1 MSVPKAARSRA
12 AELRSEIERHNRLY
26 YVEDNPSISDADYD
40 RLFRELQELEAA
52 HPELATADSPTR
64 RVGGA
69 PQSGFAEGHHATPML
84 SIGNAFDE
92 EEVRAFD
99 RRVREALEVD
109 EVEYAAEPKFDGL
122 AISLTYEDG
131 ALRQGATRGD
141 GMTGEDVT
149 ANLRTVRSIP
159 LRIANP
165 DFEKLLEVRG
175 EVLMYKR
182 EFEALNARQREAA

>member
-52 HPELATADSPTR
+52 HPELAPADSPTR

-69 PQSGFAEGHHATPML
+69 PQSGFAEVRHATPML
-84 SIGNAFDE
+84 SIGHEFDE
-92 EEVRAFD
+92 EEGRALD
-99 RRVREALEVD
+99 RRVREGLGGNQ
-109 EVEYAAEPKFDGL
+109 VEYAAEPKFDGL

-131 ALRQGATRGD
+131 ALLKGATRGD
-141 GMTGEDVT
+141 WAT
-149 ANLRTVRSIP
+149 
-159 LRIANP
+159 
-165 DFEKLLEVRG
+165 
-175 EVLMYKR
+175 
-182 EFEALNARQREAA
+182 